1 MGYRLIPYTAEWE
14 QASARSNARLHAS
27 GAAPFF
33 LPERAAGPQ
42 DSPQNDNRAVR
53 REHYLVLDDGDEVRG
68 GCLFQYC
75 QARVDGAAAQVVN
88 VQSPLSEGLFDLRY
102 AGVAPWMIREIVRRH
117 PLAYCVGMG
126 GEQLPF
132 PRLLRALG
140 WRVEPLPFY
149 FRVLAG
155 RLFLANMQLVRKH
168 PRLGPLATAGGV
180 VPFLPDL
187 LLAVAPAWRTAKRD
201 PQRAPQPHH
210 GGRVAWAAIRTR
222 YAFGVERTPDVL
234 DALYPP
240 ADPHFL
246 RIQVPGGFG
255 VLRTHQFRG
264 DSYFGNLRVATLV
277 EAMCQPEAVRSL
289 LRAALDGARGT
300 GAGLLITNQ
309 SAPELQTGL
318 KSEGWFSYRSNY
330 LTGLSLPLAT
340 RIGLRPC
347 YINRGDGDGLLNL

>member
-1 MGYRLIPYTAEWE
+1 MGYRLVPYTAEWE
-14 QASARSNARLHAS
+14 QATARCNGRLSAS

-33 LPERAAGPQ
+33 LPERAAIPP
-42 DSPQNDNRAVR
+42 DHNRAVR

-75 QARVDGAAAQVVN
+75 QAWVDGAPAQVVN
-88 VQSPLSEGLFDLRY
+88 VQSPLSEGLFDTRY
-102 AGVAPWMIREIVRRH
+102 AGVAPWMMREIVRRH
-117 PLAYCVGMG
+117 PFAYCVGMG

-155 RLFLANMQLVRKH
+155 RLFLANMQPVRKH
-168 PRLGPLATAGGV
+168 PRLGPLASAGGAIPV
-180 VPFLPDL
+180 LPDL
-187 LLAVAPAWRTAKRD
+187 LLALAHTWRTDKRE
-201 PQRAPQPHH
+201 PQSHH
-210 GGRVAWAAIRTR
+210 DGPVHWADIRTR
-222 YAFGVERTPDVL
+222 YAFAVERTPELL

-240 ADPHFL
+240 ADSHFL
-246 RIQVPGGFG
+246 RLSVPGGFG
-255 VLRTHQFRG
+255 VLRTTQFRA
-264 DSYFGNLRVATLV
+264 DNYFGDLRVATLV
-277 EAMCQPEAVRSL
+277 EMICQPGAVRSL

-309 SAPELQTGL
+309 SAPELQTSL
-318 KSEGWFSYRSNY
+318 KLEGWFSYPSNY
-330 LTGLSLPLAT
+330 LTGLSSPLAA
-340 RIGLRPC
+340 RIGSRPF